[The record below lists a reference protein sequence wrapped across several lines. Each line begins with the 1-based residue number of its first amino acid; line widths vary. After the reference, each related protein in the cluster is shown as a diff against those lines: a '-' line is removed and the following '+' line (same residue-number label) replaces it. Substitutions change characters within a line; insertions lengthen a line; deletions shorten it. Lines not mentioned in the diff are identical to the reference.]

1 MQILQ
6 QSGAQFDGG
15 VIEHLSQR
23 DVEDQ
28 VKSVLIDRLQLLVQQ
43 TMHRNASGHSTV
55 ARALAVVFKP
65 FRDVPG
71 ISNFD

>member
-28 VKSVLIDRLQLLVQQ
+28 VKSVLIDRLQLLV
-43 TMHRNASGHSTV
+43 
-55 ARALAVVFKP
+55 
-65 FRDVPG
+65 
-71 ISNFD
+71 